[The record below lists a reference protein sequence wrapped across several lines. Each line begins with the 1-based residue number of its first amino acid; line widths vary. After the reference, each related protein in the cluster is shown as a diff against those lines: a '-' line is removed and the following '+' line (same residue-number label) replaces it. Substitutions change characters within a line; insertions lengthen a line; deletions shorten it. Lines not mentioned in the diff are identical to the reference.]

1 MQAWPLRS
9 FCSASLS
16 SLDRPLYASD
26 AAVAR
31 SRLKIKHQQR
41 STGFV
46 RGWTRVLCF
55 YSRFLAIEKKN
66 FVLAGKLCLVDIFLF
81 SYSAWNLWLYS
92 KKQDLVTVKHV
103 FWFLLRC
110 FTCQFDS
117 LIRFKSF
124 QYLQLKSIKLN
135 SVLASDWTYFER
147 DTIFVFWI
155 IFVGTIGVNIQHG
168 RFKV

>member
-55 YSRFLAIEKKN
+55 YSRFLAIEKKTLCWREN
-66 FVLAGKLCLVDIFLF
+66 FVWLIFFLI
-81 SYSAWNLWLYS
+81 SYSALEP
-92 KKQDLVTVKHV
+92 LVIQQELGLSDCKTRILV
-103 FWFLLRC
+103 F
-110 FTCQFDS
+110 T
-117 LIRFKSF
+117 
-124 QYLQLKSIKLN
+124 
-135 SVLASDWTYFER
+135 
-147 DTIFVFWI
+147 
-155 IFVGTIGVNIQHG
+155 
-168 RFKV
+168 